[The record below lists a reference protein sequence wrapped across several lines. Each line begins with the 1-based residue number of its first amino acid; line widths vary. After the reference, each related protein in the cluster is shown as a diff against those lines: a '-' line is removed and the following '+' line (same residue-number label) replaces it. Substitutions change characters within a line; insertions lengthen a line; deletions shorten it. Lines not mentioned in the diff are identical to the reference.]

1 MVPFQRPEAG
11 KVGGSSDIW
20 SAAGAAAG
28 NRSHTQV
35 LMTRAAE
42 AQRFC
47 GGETRGVAR

>member
-1 MVPFQRPEAG
+1 MVTFQRPEAG
-11 KVGGSSDIW
+11 KVGGSSDVW

-47 GGETRGVAR
+47 GGEARGVAR